1 MSQALNRH
9 LRVARYTIG
18 SLRRRWRKNVAVVG
32 VYAVVIFSLASV
44 VFLTQSLTQESVASL
59 QSSPEI
65 MVQRLS
71 AGRHGL
77 SPVTDTAALAQI
89 TGVGAVVPRRWAY
102 LADPV
107 TGETLLLRAEEA
119 GRLRDHE
126 AVAGADLLRRRGIEA
141 GGRLT
146 LRSHAG
152 ESVTLTVTG
161 LAEAATRLES
171 AALLTVSE
179 AAFGALTGMPDG
191 YAMDLALRV
200 RNRRELPTIAAK
212 IGESHPAARPIIRDE
227 LVRTYTSLFNWRS
240 GVIVA
245 ALLVP
250 VLAFILFA
258 WDKAAGLSPDER
270 REIGILKAIGWET
283 ADVILLKSYEAAT
296 VSLVAFA
303 LGAGL
308 AAAVLAS
315 PRPFAALPA
324 LLGWSTLYPAF
335 RPPLALGAYQVATLF
350 FLTVFPYLVATIV
363 PAWRAGTT
371 DPDLVMRS

>member
-1 MSQALNRH
+1 MSQGLNRH

-18 SLRRRWRKNVAVVG
+18 SLRRRWRKNAAVVG
-32 VYAVVIFSLASV
+32 VYALVIFALASV

-59 QSSPEI
+59 HSSPEI

-77 SPVTDTAALAQI
+77 TPVADAAALATI
-89 TGVGAVVPRRWAY
+89 TGVGSVVPRRWAY
-102 LADPV
+102 LTDPA
-107 TGETLLLRAEEA
+107 TGETLLLRVAEG
-119 GRLRDHE
+119 GRLREHE
-126 AVAGADLLRRRGIEA
+126 AVAGAEVLRRRGIA
-141 GGRLT
+141 IGGTLT
-146 LRSHAG
+146 LRGHAG
-152 ESVTLTVTG
+152 ESVALTVTG
-161 LAEAATRLES
+161 LAEATTHLES
-171 AALLTVSE
+171 AALIAVSE
-179 AAFGALTGMPDG
+179 AAFRALSGMPDG
-191 YAMDLALRV
+191 HAMDLALRV

-245 ALLVP
+245 VLLVP

-270 REIGILKAIGWET
+270 REIGILKAVGWET
-283 ADVILLKSYEAAT
+283 ADVILLKFYEAVA
-296 VSLVAFA
+296 VSLAAFV
-303 LGAGL
+303 LGSGL
-308 AAAVLAS
+308 AIAALVLLGLPAVL
-315 PRPFAALPA
+315 PT
-324 LLGWSTLYPAF
+324 LLGWSTLYPTF
-335 RPPLALGAYQVATLF
+335 RPAPALGAYQMATLF
-350 FLTVFPYLVATIV
+350 FLTVFPYLVATVV

>member
-1 MSQALNRH
+1 MSHGLNRQ

-32 VYAVVIFSLASV
+32 VYGLVIFSLASV
-44 VFLTQSLTQESVASL
+44 VFLTQSLTQEAVASL
-59 QSSPEI
+59 RSAPEI

-71 AGRHGL
+71 AGRHALTRIGDAAAL
-77 SPVTDTAALAQI
+77 TRIVGVRAALA
-89 TGVGAVVPRRWAY
+89 RLWAY
-102 LADPV
+102 HADPA
-107 TGETLLLRAEEA
+107 TGEVLLLRVPE
-119 GRLRDHE
+119 GSRLREKE
-126 AVAGADLLRRRGIEA
+126 ATVGAEALRRRA
-141 GGRLT
+141 VPVGGVLRL
-146 LRSHAG
+146 RGHAG
-152 ESVTLTVTG
+152 EPFELMVTGVAETVTS
-161 LAEAATRLES
+161 LES
-171 AALLTVSE
+171 AALVNVSE
-179 AAFGALTGMPDG
+179 AAFHTLTGMPEG
-191 YAMDLALRV
+191 HATDLALRV
-200 RNRRELPTIAAK
+200 RNPREISTIATK
-212 IGESHPAARPIIRDE
+212 ISESQPAARPIIRDE

-283 ADVILLKSYEAAT
+283 ADVIVMKCYEAVA
-296 VSLVAFA
+296 VSLAAFV

-308 AAAVLAS
+308 AVAALVL
-315 PRPFAALPA
+315 PRPPAVLPA

-335 RPPLALGAYQVATLF
+335 RPAPALGAYQMATLF
-350 FLTVFPYLVATIV
+350 FLTVFPYLVTTVV

>member
-1 MSQALNRH
+1 MTAGGCRH
-9 LRVARYTIG
+9 VRIVGYAVG
-18 SLRRRWRKNVAVVG
+18 SLRRRWRKNAAVIG
-32 VYAVVIFSLASV
+32 VYGFVIFTLASV

-59 QSSPEI
+59 RSAPEI

-77 SPVTDTAALAQI
+77 SPVGDVATLTQI
-89 TGVGAVVPRRWAY
+89 AGVGTALPRRWAY
-102 LADPV
+102 HTDPT
-107 TGETLLLRAEEA
+107 TGETLLLRVAEV
-119 GRLRDHE
+119 GRLRAPEATAGVELLRRHGLAVGGVLTLRGHAGE
-126 AVAGADLLRRRGIEA
+126 AVALTITGVAD
-141 GGRLT
+141 T
-146 LRSHAG
+146 S
-152 ESVTLTVTG
+152 SP
-161 LAEAATRLES
+161 LES
-171 AALLTVSE
+171 AALINVSE
-179 AAFGALTGMPDG
+179 AAFRTLSGLPDG
-191 YAMDLALRV
+191 QAMDLALRV

-212 IGESHPAARPIIRDE
+212 ISEGHPAARPIIRDE

-245 ALLVP
+245 LLLVP

-283 ADVILLKSYEAAT
+283 ADVILLKCYEAVA
-296 VSLVAFA
+296 VSLGAFA

-308 AAAVLAS
+308 AIATLAV
-315 PRPFAALPA
+315 PRPSAMLPA

-335 RPPLALGAYQVATLF
+335 RPAPALGAYQMATLF
-350 FLTVFPYLVATIV
+350 FLSVVPYLVATVV

>member
-1 MSQALNRH
+1 MSHGLNRQ

-18 SLRRRWRKNVAVVG
+18 SLRRRWRKNAAVVG
-32 VYAVVIFSLASV
+32 VYGLVIFTLASV

-77 SPVTDTAALAQI
+77 SPVTDAGALTQI
-89 TGVGAVVPRRWAY
+89 AGVGAVVPRRWAY
-102 LADPV
+102 LTDPA
-107 TGETLLLRAEEA
+107 TGETLLLRVAEG
-119 GRLRDHE
+119 GRLREHE
-126 AVAGADLLRRRGIEA
+126 ATAGAEVLRRRGLA
-141 GGRLT
+141 VGGT
-146 LRSHAG
+146 LSLRGDAG
-152 ESVTLTVTG
+152 EPVAFTITG
-161 LAEAATRLES
+161 VAATSTPLES
-171 AALLTVSE
+171 AALITVSE
-179 AAFGALTGMPDG
+179 TAFRVLSGMPDDQ
-191 YAMDLALRV
+191 AMDLALRV

-212 IGESHPAARPIIRDE
+212 IGESHPAARPIIRDD
-227 LVRTYTSLFNWRS
+227 LVRTYTALFNWRS

-258 WDKAAGLSPDER
+258 WDKAAGLSHDER
-270 REIGILKAIGWET
+270 REIGILKAVGWET
-283 ADVILLKSYEAAT
+283 ADVILLKCYEAAA
-296 VSLVAFA
+296 VSLAAFV

-308 AAAVLAS
+308 AIAVLVS
-315 PRPFAALPA
+315 PRPPAVLPV

-335 RPPLALGAYQVATLF
+335 RPAPALGAYQVATLF
-350 FLTVFPYLVATIV
+350 FLTVFPYLVATVV

>member
-1 MSQALNRH
+1 MSEGLNRH

-32 VYAVVIFSLASV
+32 VYALVIFALASV

-59 QSSPEI
+59 HSSPEI

-77 SPVTDTAALAQI
+77 TPVADAAALATI

-102 LADPV
+102 LTDPA
-107 TGETLLLRAEEA
+107 TGETLLLRVAEDA
-119 GRLRDHE
+119 RLREHE
-126 AVAGADLLRRRGIEA
+126 AVAGAEVLRRRGVA
-141 GGRLT
+141 VGGVLT
-146 LRSHAG
+146 LRGQTG
-152 ESVTLTVTG
+152 ESVGLTITRV
-161 LAEAATRLES
+161 AETSTPLES
-171 AALLTVSE
+171 AALITVSE
-179 AAFGALTGMPDG
+179 TAFRALSGMPDG
-191 YAMDLALRV
+191 QAMDLALRV

-245 ALLVP
+245 VLLVP

-270 REIGILKAIGWET
+270 REIGILKAVGWET
-283 ADVILLKSYEAAT
+283 ADVILLKFYEAVA
-296 VSLVAFA
+296 VSLAAFV
-303 LGAGL
+303 LGSGL
-308 AAAVLAS
+308 AIAALVLLGLPAVL
-315 PRPFAALPA
+315 PT
-324 LLGWSTLYPAF
+324 LLGWSTLYPTF
-335 RPPLALGAYQVATLF
+335 RPAPALGAYQMATLF
-350 FLTVFPYLVATIV
+350 FLTVFPYLVATVV

>member
-1 MSQALNRH
+1 MSHGVNRH
-9 LRVARYTIG
+9 LRVARYAIG

-32 VYAVVIFSLASV
+32 VYGLVIFALASV
-44 VFLTQSLTQESVASL
+44 VFLTQSLTQGAVASL

-65 MVQRLS
+65 MVQQLR

-77 SPVTDTAALAQI
+77 APVTDVTALAQI
-89 TGVGAVVPRRWAY
+89 AGVGAVAPRRWAY
-102 LADPV
+102 LTDPAS
-107 TGETLLLRAEEA
+107 GETLLLQVGEA
-119 GRLRDHE
+119 GRLREFE
-126 AVAGADLLRRRGIEA
+126 ATAGAEVLRRRGLA
-141 GGRLT
+141 VGGVLT
-146 LRSHAG
+146 LRDQTG
-152 ESVTLTVTG
+152 KSVGLTITG
-161 LAEAATRLES
+161 VAETSTPLES
-171 AALLTVSE
+171 AALITVSE
-179 AAFGALTGMPDG
+179 TAFRALSGMPDG
-191 YAMDLALRV
+191 QAMDLALRV

-240 GVIVA
+240 GVIVV

-270 REIGILKAIGWET
+270 REIGILKAVGWET
-283 ADVILLKSYEAAT
+283 ADVILLKCYEAVA
-296 VSLVAFA
+296 VSLVAFV

-308 AAAVLAS
+308 AIAALAVPHPS
-315 PRPFAALPA
+315 VVLPA

-335 RPPLALGAYQVATLF
+335 RPAPALGAYQMATLF
-350 FLTVFPYLVATIV
+350 FLTVFPYLVATVV

>member
-1 MSQALNRH
+1 MTAGGCRH
-9 LRVARYTIG
+9 LRIVGYAVG
-18 SLRRRWRKNVAVVG
+18 SLRRRWRKNAAVIG
-32 VYAVVIFSLASV
+32 VYGFVIFTLASV

-59 QSSPEI
+59 RSAPEI

-77 SPVTDTAALAQI
+77 SPVGDVATLTQI
-89 TGVGAVVPRRWAY
+89 AGVGTALPRRWAY
-102 LADPV
+102 HTDPA
-107 TGETLLLRAEEA
+107 TGETLLLRVAEV
-119 GRLRDHE
+119 GRLRAPEATAGVELLRRHGLAVGGVLTLRGHAGE
-126 AVAGADLLRRRGIEA
+126 AVALTITGVAD
-141 GGRLT
+141 T
-146 LRSHAG
+146 S
-152 ESVTLTVTG
+152 SP
-161 LAEAATRLES
+161 LES
-171 AALLTVSE
+171 AALINVSE
-179 AAFGALTGMPDG
+179 AAFRTLSGMPDG
-191 YAMDLALRV
+191 QAMDLALRV

-212 IGESHPAARPIIRDE
+212 ISEGHPAARPIIRDE

-245 ALLVP
+245 LLLVP

-283 ADVILLKSYEAAT
+283 ADVILLKCYEAVA
-296 VSLVAFA
+296 VSLGAFA

-308 AAAVLAS
+308 AIATLAV
-315 PRPFAALPA
+315 PRPSAMLPA

-335 RPPLALGAYQVATLF
+335 RPAPALGAYQMATLF
-350 FLTVFPYLVATIV
+350 FLSVVPYLVATVV

>member
-1 MSQALNRH
+1 MTHGLNRH

-18 SLRRRWRKNVAVVG
+18 SLRRRWRKNAAVVG
-32 VYAVVIFSLASV
+32 VYALVIFTLASV

-77 SPVTDTAALAQI
+77 SPATDAAALAQI

-102 LADPV
+102 LTDPA
-107 TGETLLLRAEEA
+107 TGETLLIRVGEV
-119 GRLRDHE
+119 GRLGDHE
-126 AVAGADLLRRRGIEA
+126 ALAGEDFLRRRGVA
-141 GGRLT
+141 VGGSLA
-146 LRSHAG
+146 LRGRAG
-152 ESVTLTVTG
+152 EPVTLTVTG

-179 AAFGALTGMPDG
+179 AAFRVLSGMPDG
-191 YAMDLALRV
+191 QAMDLALRV

-212 IGESHPAARPIIRDE
+212 IAESHPAARPIIRDE

-296 VSLVAFA
+296 VSLAAFV
-303 LGAGL
+303 LGSGL
-308 AAAVLAS
+308 AIAVLAS

-335 RPPLALGAYQVATLF
+335 RPAPALGAYQVATLF

-363 PAWRAGTT
+363 PAWRAGTM